1 MDAASKQ
8 ASFTEI
14 DWLAVKA
21 AHSFHPFWKISF
33 SSTYT
38 HAHAYTH
45 ICRRW
50 FMAGIAFISEQSLSP
65 WRTHPSNVATATKLV
80 LKLRAAIPIFSL
92 ALFLRHKS
100 GLSKQFHPTVLRKSR
115 FSNQVPWQFYS
126 QQQKWLVPA
135 KSHRFLLWKETKTQ
149 VLGGAPRARKL
160 MDTFIKGEAT
170 AVPKSSSSS
179 SHQWQ

>member
-8 ASFTEI
+8 ASCAEI

-38 HAHAYTH
+38 HAHAHTH
-45 ICRRW
+45 ICKRW

-92 ALFLRHKS
+92 TLFLKHKS
-100 GLSKQFHPTVLRKSR
+100 VLSKQFHLTVLRKSR
-115 FSNQVPWQFYS
+115 FSKQVPWQFYS

-135 KSHRFLLWKETKTQ
+135 KSHRFLFWKETKIQ
-149 VLGGAPRARKL
+149 VLGGTPRAGKL
-160 MDTFIKGEAT
+160 MDTFIKGAT
-170 AVPKSSSSS
+170 QGSHSSS
-179 SHQWQ
+179 QE